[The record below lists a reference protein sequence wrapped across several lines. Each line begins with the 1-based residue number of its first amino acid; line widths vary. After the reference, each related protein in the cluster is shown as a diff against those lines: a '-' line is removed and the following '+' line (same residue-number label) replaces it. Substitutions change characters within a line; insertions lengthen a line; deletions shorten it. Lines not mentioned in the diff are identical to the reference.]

1 MNFWGYLL
9 TFVHLFLSISFII
22 GLWIDISFNIKRHK
36 MLKEK
41 VDETKDTK
49 TRKKLMSLILDECKK
64 NDE

>member
-22 GLWIDISFNIKRHK
+22 GPWIDISFNIKRHK

-41 VDETKDTK
+41 EVEFKDTK
-49 TRKKLMSLILDECKK
+49 TKKKLMSLILDECKK
-64 NDE
+64 KDE